1 MGYATT
7 LTLHLL
13 SAVIWVGGMFFAYM
27 ALRPAAVRT
36 LEPSQRLPL
45 WAATFQRFF
54 PWVWAA
60 ILVLP
65 ATGYWMI
72 FVELADVAGHRLYV
86 DIMQG
91 IGFVMIAI
99 FLHVFFAPFQRLN
112 RAVAAQDWQAAGH
125 QLNQIRML
133 VLLNLI
139 LGICTIIVAV
149 SGPSWS

>member
-27 ALRPAAVRT
+27 FLRPAAVRT

-45 WAATFQRFF
+45 WSATFQRFF

-72 FVELADVAGHRLYV
+72 FVELGSVASHRLYLYL
-86 DIMQG
+86 MQG

-99 FLHVFFAPFQRLN
+99 FLHVFFAPYQRLN
-112 RAVAAQDWQAAGH
+112 RAVAAEDWPAAGR
-125 QLNQIRML
+125 QLNQIRQL
-133 VLLNLI
+133 VLLNTI
-139 LGICTIIVAV
+139 LGLCTIIIAV
-149 SGPSWS
+149 SGPTWS